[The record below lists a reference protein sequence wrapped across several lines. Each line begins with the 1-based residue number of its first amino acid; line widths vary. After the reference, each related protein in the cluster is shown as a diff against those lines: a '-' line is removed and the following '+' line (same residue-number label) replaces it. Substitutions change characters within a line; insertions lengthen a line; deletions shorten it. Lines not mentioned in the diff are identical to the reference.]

1 MFAAKYEKSFD
12 IVTNEKVTPS
22 NQKKEVRLYFTF
34 CPYLHSFKYDLQ
46 AQMYDG
52 KMVLRPLKIRE
63 RERERERGG
72 EKVRQEGTAVDPVE
86 KALLSSF
93 FFFLFPLHEVGEIPL
108 HDPHWAL
115 IR

>member
-63 RERERERGG
+63 REREREREGG
-72 EKVRQEGTAVDPVE
+72 KE
-86 KALLSSF
+86 SSSRGNGCRSGRKSSNV
-93 FFFLFPLHEVGEIPL
+93 FFFLFFIPSS
-108 HDPHWAL
+108 
-115 IR
+115 